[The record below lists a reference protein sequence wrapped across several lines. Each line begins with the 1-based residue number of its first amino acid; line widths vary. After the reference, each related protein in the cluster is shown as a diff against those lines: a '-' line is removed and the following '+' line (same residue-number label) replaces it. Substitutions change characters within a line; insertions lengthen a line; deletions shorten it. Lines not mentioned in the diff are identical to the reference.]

1 MTKHEPRRA
10 MLEDAG
16 SAPRHAAVETPPR
29 ATGTAGAANAPVSSG
44 STAPAGD
51 YLSHKQ
57 ILVVMGGLMAGM
69 FLAAL
74 DQSIVGVAL
83 PKITSELGGLDKLSW
98 VVTAYLLT
106 STAATPLWGK
116 ISDLLGRRPI
126 FQSAIVVFLVGSIIC
141 GFASPIADFLNVS
154 GIDVMIAGRAVQ
166 GLGGGGLMSLALAV
180 IGDVIPPR
188 ERGKYQ
194 GLFGAV
200 FGVSSVAGPL
210 LGGLF
215 TDHLGWEWIF
225 FINLPIGIAA
235 LVITSMALK
244 LHHVKREASVDYLGA
259 ATIVGAVTSLVL
271 YLSWAGPGK
280 AEDNLGWTSGIG
292 IALIVATVGLALL
305 FVLVESKAKEPI
317 IPNELFKHWTFTS
330 NVLFAMIMGVGM
342 FGGLIYLPIYLQAV
356 KGMSATESGL
366 AMLPLVVGIFSTS
379 ISGGQIM
386 ARTGRYKWMPIA
398 GSLLVGGALF
408 AFSTLSIDTA
418 YVFIAVIMFFFGAGL
433 GLTMQVVVTAVQN
446 SVDRKNM
453 GVATAAV
460 TFFRSMGG
468 AIGVALF
475 GAILNIRLAHHLKEV
490 VPASAQGQL
499 GQASSSINDV
509 TAIQALPEP
518 IKTWVLTA
526 FTQSMDDVF
535 LVAVPFMAIAFVI
548 ALTMREKTLA
558 GRTPAPT
565 DGASS
570 EPEQVELVAMAH

>member
-1 MTKHEPRRA
+1 MTEQ
-10 MLEDAG
+10 
-16 SAPRHAAVETPPR
+16 APGRSDSTSESREVVGQSVAEAAPP
-29 ATGTAGAANAPVSSG
+29 ANASPSPGSSATP
-44 STAPAGD
+44 SGD
-51 YLSHKQ
+51 YLSHRQ

-126 FQSAIVVFLVGSIIC
+126 FQAAIVVFLLGSVVC
-141 GFASPIADFLNVS
+141 GFASPIASWMNVS

-235 LVITSMALK
+235 LVVTSIALK
-244 LHHVKREASVDYLGA
+244 LHHVKRQASVDYLGA
-259 ATIVGAVTSLVL
+259 ATIVASVTSLIL
-271 YLSWAGPGK
+271 YLSWAGPN
-280 AEDNLGWTSGIG
+280 EGWGSATGVG
-292 IALIVATVGLALL
+292 LLVATVVLAVA
-305 FVLVESKAKEPI
+305 FVLVEQRVVEPI
-317 IPNELFKHWTFTS
+317 IPLQLFHHWTFTG
-330 NVLFAMIMGVGM
+330 NVVFAMIMGVGM

-356 KGMSATESGL
+356 KGYSATESGL
-366 AMLPLVVGIFSTS
+366 AMLPLVVGIFATS

-386 ARTGRYKWMPIA
+386 SRTGRYKWMPIS
-398 GSLLVGGALF
+398 GPILVGAALI
-408 AFSTLSIDTA
+408 AMSRLAVDTS
-418 YVFIAVIMFFFGAGL
+418 YSLIAGYMFVFGAGL

-446 SVDRKNM
+446 SVERRHM
-453 GVATAAV
+453 GTATASV

-475 GAILNIRLAHHLKEV
+475 GAILNTRLPHHLAAV
-490 VPASAQGQL
+490 VPAAAQ
-499 GQASSSINDV
+499 A
-509 TAIQALPEP
+509 
-518 IKTWVLTA
+518 
-526 FTQSMDDVF
+526 
-535 LVAVPFMAIAFVI
+535 
-548 ALTMREKTLA
+548 
-558 GRTPAPT
+558 
-565 DGASS
+565 
-570 EPEQVELVAMAH
+570 

>member
-1 MTKHEPRRA
+1 MTKHVPRRA
-10 MLEDAG
+10 LIEDDNT
-16 SAPRHAAVETPPR
+16 PQHALRTAVEAAAP
-29 ATGTAGAANAPVSSG
+29 AAGASNSPVADTA
-44 STAPAGD
+44 STGG
-51 YLSHKQ
+51 YLSHRQ
-57 ILVVMGGLMAGM
+57 ILGVMGGLMAGM

-126 FQSAIVVFLVGSIIC
+126 FQSAIVVFLVGSVIC
-141 GFASPIADFLNVS
+141 GFASPIASWLDVS

-225 FINLPIGIAA
+225 FINLPIGLAA
-235 LVITSMALK
+235 LVVTSIALK
-244 LHHVKREASVDYLGA
+244 LHHVKRQASVDYLGA
-259 ATIVGAVTSLVL
+259 ATIVGSVTSFIL
-271 YLSWAGPGK
+271 YLSWAGPDEGWGSSTG
-280 AEDNLGWTSGIG
+280 LG
-292 IALIVATVGLALL
+292 LLVATVVLAAL
-305 FVLVESKAKEPI
+305 FVVVERRASEPI
-317 IPNELFKHWTFTS
+317 IPLELFGHWTFTS
-330 NVLFAMIMGVGM
+330 NIVFAMIMGVGM

-356 KGMSATESGL
+356 KGYSATESGL
-366 AMLPLVVGIFSTS
+366 AMLPLVLGIFSTS

-386 ARTGRYKWMPIA
+386 SRTGRYKWMPVSGA
-398 GSLLVGGALF
+398 VLVGIALF
-408 AFSTLSIDTA
+408 SLSRLAIDTA
-418 YVFIAVIMFFFGAGL
+418 YPLIAVSMFIFGAGL

-446 SVDRKNM
+446 SVERRHM
-453 GVATAAV
+453 GTATASV

-468 AIGVALF
+468 AVGVALF
-475 GAILNIRLAHHLKEV
+475 GAILNTRLPHHLAEV
-490 VPASAQGQL
+490 VPPAARSQLGTASA
-499 GQASSSINDV
+499 SVNDV
-509 TAIQALPEP
+509 TAIQNLPEP
-518 IKTWVLTA
+518 VRTWVQTA
-526 FTQSMDDVF
+526 FTQAMDDVF
-535 LVAVPFMAIAFVI
+535 LVAVPFMAVALVI
-548 ALTMREKTLA
+548 ALTMREKPLA
-558 GRTPAPT
+558 GRTAAPVT
-565 DGASS
+565 TEDGA
-570 EPEQVELVAMAH
+570 PVEQLVPAGH

>member
-1 MTKHEPRRA
+1 MTKHVPRRA
-10 MLEDAG
+10 LIEDA
-16 SAPRHAAVETPPR
+16 SAPRHVTRDAVTAAAP
-29 ATGTAGAANAPVSSG
+29 AAGASDSPVAHTTPG
-44 STAPAGD
+44 GG
-51 YLSHKQ
+51 YLSHRQ
-57 ILVVMGGLMAGM
+57 ILGVMGGLMAGM

-83 PKITSELGGLDKLSW
+83 PKITSELGGLNKLSW

-126 FQSAIVVFLVGSIIC
+126 FQSAIVVFLVGSVIC
-141 GFASPIADFLNVS
+141 GFASPIASWANVS

-180 IGDVIPPR
+180 IGDVVPPR

-235 LVITSMALK
+235 LVVTSLALK
-244 LHHVKREASVDYLGA
+244 LHHVKRRASVDYLGA
-259 ATIVGAVTSLVL
+259 ATVVGSVTSFIL
-271 YLSWAGPGK
+271 YLSWAGP
-280 AEDNLGWTSGIG
+280 DVGWTSATGVG
-292 IALIVATVGLALL
+292 LLVATAVLAAL
-305 FVLVESKAKEPI
+305 FVVVERRASEPI
-317 IPNELFKHWTFTS
+317 IPLELFGHWTFTS
-330 NVLFAMIMGVGM
+330 NVLFAMIMGVAM

-366 AMLPLVVGIFSTS
+366 AMLPLVVGLFSTS

-386 ARTGRYKWMPIA
+386 SRTGRYKWMPISGA
-398 GSLLVGGALF
+398 VLVGSALFGLSRLAVDTPYLLVAAL
-408 AFSTLSIDTA
+408 
-418 YVFIAVIMFFFGAGL
+418 MFVFGAGL

-453 GVATAAV
+453 GSATASV

-475 GAILNIRLAHHLKEV
+475 GAILNTRLPHHLAQV
-490 VPASAQGQL
+490 VPPEAQSQLGAASA
-499 GQASSSINDV
+499 SINDV
-509 TAIQALPEP
+509 TAIQQLPEP
-518 IKTWVLTA
+518 VKTWVLTA
-526 FTQSMDDVF
+526 FTQAMDDIF
-535 LVAVPFMAIAFVI
+535 LVAVPFMAIALVI
-548 ALTMREKTLA
+548 ALTMREKPLA
-558 GRTPAPT
+558 GRTP
-565 DGASS
+565 
-570 EPEQVELVAMAH
+570 EPEAAGSAAEATPLVSVAH

>member
-1 MTKHEPRRA
+1 MTKHVPRRA
-10 MLEDAG
+10 LIEDDP
-16 SAPRHAAVETPPR
+16 APRHPARDAL
-29 ATGTAGAANAPVSSG
+29 TA
-44 STAPAGD
+44 TAPAASASDSPVAHTAPSGD
-51 YLSHKQ
+51 YLSHRQ

-126 FQSAIVVFLVGSIIC
+126 FQAAIVVFLLGSVIC
-141 GFASPIADFLNVS
+141 GFASPIASWMDVS

-235 LVITSMALK
+235 LVITSIALK
-244 LHHVKREASVDYLGA
+244 LHHVKRQASVDYLGA
-259 ATIVGAVTSLVL
+259 ATVVGSVTSLIL
-271 YLSWAGPGK
+271 YLSWAGPSPSP
-280 AEDNLGWTSGIG
+280 DLGWTSGTGIG
-292 IALIVATVGLALL
+292 LLAATVVLALL
-305 FVLVESKAKEPI
+305 FVLVESRASEPI
-317 IPNELFKHWTFTS
+317 IPLELFRHWTFTG
-330 NVLFAMIMGVGM
+330 NIVFAMIMGVGM

-386 ARTGRYKWMPIA
+386 SRTGRYKWMPISGA
-398 GSLLVGGALF
+398 ILVGAALF
-408 AFSTLSIDTA
+408 GLSRLQVDTPYLYLAFL
-418 YVFIAVIMFFFGAGL
+418 MFVFGAGL

-446 SVDRKNM
+446 SVERKHM
-453 GVATAAV
+453 GTATASV

-475 GAILNIRLAHHLKEV
+475 GAILNTRLPHHLGEI
-490 VPASAQGQL
+490 VPASAQAQL
-499 GQASSSINDV
+499 GSAAASVNDV
-509 TAIQALPEP
+509 TAIQNLPEP
-518 IKTWVLTA
+518 VKTWVQTA

-535 LVAVPFMAIAFVI
+535 LVAVPFMVVALVI
-548 ALTMREKTLA
+548 ALTMREKPLA
-558 GRTPAPT
+558 GRAVGPT
-565 DGASS
+565 QAVDEA
-570 EPEQVELVAMAH
+570 EEQQLVHAAH

>member
-1 MTKHEPRRA
+1 
-10 MLEDAG
+10 
-16 SAPRHAAVETPPR
+16 
-29 ATGTAGAANAPVSSG
+29 
-44 STAPAGD
+44 
-51 YLSHKQ
+51 
-57 ILVVMGGLMAGM
+57 M

-126 FQSAIVVFLVGSIIC
+126 FQAAIIVFLVGSVIC
-141 GFASPIADFLNVS
+141 GFASPIASWLDVS

-235 LVITSMALK
+235 LVDHLDGAQAAPRPAAGLGRLPRRRDDRRRRSPASSSTCQLGRP
-244 LHHVKREASVDYLGA
+244 LHGRRPRLDLGDRA
-259 ATIVGAVTSLVL
+259 RPAGGDRRPRRRCS
-271 YLSWAGPGK
+271 SWSSSAP
-280 AEDNLGWTSGIG
+280 S
-292 IALIVATVGLALL
+292 
-305 FVLVESKAKEPI
+305 EPI
-317 IPNELFKHWTFTS
+317 IPLELFRHWTFTS
-330 NVLFAMIMGVGM
+330 NIVFAMIMGVGM

-356 KGMSATESGL
+356 KGMSATDPAWPCCRWSSASSRPRSAAARSCPDRSLQVDADHRLGAGRRLHCSALSRL
-366 AMLPLVVGIFSTS
+366 AVDTPYV
-379 ISGGQIM
+379 
-386 ARTGRYKWMPIA
+386 
-398 GSLLVGGALF
+398 LLAL
-408 AFSTLSIDTA
+408 
-418 YVFIAVIMFFFGAGL
+418 IMFVFGAGL

-446 SVDRKNM
+446 SVDRRHM
-453 GVATAAV
+453 GVATASVA
-460 TFFRSMGG
+460 FFRSMGG
-468 AIGVALF
+468 ALGTALF
-475 GAILNIRLAHHLKEV
+475 GAILNTRLPHHLAEV

-499 GQASSSINDV
+499 GAASASINDV
-509 TAIQALPEP
+509 T
-518 IKTWVLTA
+518 
-526 FTQSMDDVF
+526 
-535 LVAVPFMAIAFVI
+535 
-548 ALTMREKTLA
+548 RH
-558 GRTPAPT
+558 PAPARARQ
-565 DGASS
+565 DAGC
-570 EPEQVELVAMAH
+570 